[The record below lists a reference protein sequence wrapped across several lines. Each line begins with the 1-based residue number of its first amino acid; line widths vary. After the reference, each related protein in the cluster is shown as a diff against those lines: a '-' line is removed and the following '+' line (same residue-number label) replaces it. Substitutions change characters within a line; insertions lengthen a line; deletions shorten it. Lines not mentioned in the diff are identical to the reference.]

1 MRRSALIGI
10 AVAGILLAACNA
22 EAQQPSQP
30 NIQPASPP
38 NITVNTG
45 ETQTGIS
52 VTGTGEVTGTP
63 DTVEI
68 DIGVSVLGKTVE
80 EATSNAAEKAEV
92 LIAALT
98 ANGVAEEDIT
108 TTNYSIYP
116 EYDYRSGQ
124 ERLIGYRV
132 NNTVRAKIRDI
143 GESGS
148 VIDAATAAG
157 GDDVRVSSLRF
168 SIEDNTDLVEAAR
181 EVAWNDA
188 LAKATQLAELS
199 GQTLGAA
206 LFISETVS
214 APPVPIFFDRSLTST
229 LSGDFETPIQ
239 PGTSAVTI
247 RLSVHFAFE
256 SCSWLNGAVHGPGR
270 HTELVVL
277 DNPGRMLLVRAG
289 RA

>member
-10 AVAGILLAACNA
+10 AVAGLVLAACNA
-22 EAQQPSQP
+22 EAQQPSQPNTTRASEP

-68 DIGVSVLGKTVE
+68 DLGVSVMGKTVE
-80 EATSNAAEKAEV
+80 AATSSAAEKAEA
-92 LIAALT
+92 LISALT
-98 ANGVAEEDIT
+98 ANGVAKEDIT

-116 EYDYRSGQ
+116 EYDYRSGR

-132 NNTVRAKIRDI
+132 TNTVRAKIRDI

-157 GDDVRVSSLRF
+157 GNDVRVNGLRF
-168 SIEDNTDLVEAAR
+168 SIEDNTELVEAAR

-206 LFISETVS
+206 MFISETVS
-214 APPVPIFFDRSLTST
+214 APPVPRFFDEYLASSLT
-229 LSGDFETPIQ
+229 GDFETPIQ

-247 RLSVHFAFE
+247 SLSVHFAFE
-256 SCSWLNGAVHGPGR
+256 S
-270 HTELVVL
+270 
-277 DNPGRMLLVRAG
+277 
-289 RA
+289 